1 MASREGVDSCHR
13 GLIRGGPLYLLNI
26 LHLSSIYP
34 MFHETV
40 VFAKGK
46 IAQPNV
52 SDTMIKN
59 FTAVVWSSM
68 LVITLISIA

>member
-1 MASREGVDSCHR
+1 M
-13 GLIRGGPLYLLNI
+13 L
-26 LHLSSIYP
+26 
-34 MFHETV
+34 HETV

-52 SDTMIKN
+52 SVTMIKN

-68 LVITLISIA
+68 LVITLISIAQLPAVSPPFGDKQE